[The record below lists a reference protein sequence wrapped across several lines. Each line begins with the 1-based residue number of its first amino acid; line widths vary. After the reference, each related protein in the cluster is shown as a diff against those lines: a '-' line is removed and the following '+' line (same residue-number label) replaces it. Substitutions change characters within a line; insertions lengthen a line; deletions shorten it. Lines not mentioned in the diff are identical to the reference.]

1 MFLGRERAPQHLAG
15 PAHDDD
21 GELRPPLK
29 VERHRLAFALTVTLA
44 ALPVLILDNIP
55 ATADPAHTVKVETA
69 GDEALEADRSPTT
82 TIAVVVPET
91 TTTTTAPSPPPP
103 TPTTTVAPTTST
115 TAPSPPR
122 PPAPKAVAPPKP
134 APATTTTTAPSPPPP
149 PPPPAP
155 TNAQEGPASW
165 YDGKA
170 GGCAHR
176 TLPFGTSVRV
186 TNLANGRST
195 SCVVNDRGPYTGG
208 RIIDL
213 DRGVFSQIASTS
225 TGVINVRIEW

>member
-15 PAHDDD
+15 PSHDDD

-29 VERHRLAFALTVTLA
+29 IERHRLVFALTVTLA

-55 ATADPAHTVKVETA
+55 ATADPAHTVEVQA
-69 GDEALEADRSPTT
+69 LGDEALEADRS
-82 TIAVVVPET
+82 I
-91 TTTTTAPSPPPP
+91 TTTTAAALIVPEATTTTEAP
-103 TPTTTVAPTTST
+103 TTTTVAPTTTST
-115 TAPSPPR
+115 TR
-122 PPAPKAVAPPKP
+122 PPAPKPVAAPKP
-134 APATTTTTAPSPPPP
+134 APTTTTTPPPP
-149 PPPPAP
+149 PPPEAP

-170 GGCAHR
+170 NGCAHR

-186 TNLANGRST
+186 TNLANGKTT

-213 DRGVFSQIASTS
+213 DREVFAQLASTS
-225 TGVINVRIEW
+225 AGVINVRIEW